1 MTMTSVMMTAPT
13 ATGTSTMAVT
23 AVAVMVVTMAAMTS
37 TATAMTSTATAMTST
52 ATALATR
59 TLPSPLLPLHP
70 LPRANGRQG
79 TLERHLAAVPLVIRS
94 AVAGHR
100 QRLRPFRRP
109 SAHEPRH
116 RRRRRQRRLCIH
128 RLRGHG
134 GVGVGLRVEERLEVL
149 RLRRH
154 LDSARLLLLRFEIAC
169 ERIVRPSFRIF
180 LVSEAQTAV
189 SLPQRRRR
197 LLREGCEGSRDCN
210 ALRLQVL
217 HERGRE
223 GGVVRR
229 E

>member
-37 TATAMTSTATAMTST
+37 TAMTSTATAMTL
-52 ATALATR
+52 TALATR

-100 QRLRPFRRP
+100 QRLRPLRRP

-149 RLRRH
+149 RPRRH

-169 ERIVRPSFRIF
+169 ERVVRPSFRIL

>member
-23 AVAVMVVTMAAMTS
+23 AVAVMVVTMA
-37 TATAMTSTATAMTST
+37 AMTSTATAMTST

-100 QRLRPFRRP
+100 QRLRPLRRP

-116 RRRRRQRRLCIH
+116 RRRRRQRRLCSH
-128 RLRGHG
+128 WLRGHG

-149 RLRRH
+149 RPRRH
-154 LDSARLLLLRFEIAC
+154 LDSAHLLLLRFEIAC
-169 ERIVRPSFRIF
+169 ERVVHPSFRIF

>member
-37 TATAMTSTATAMTST
+37 TATAMTLTAMT
-52 ATALATR
+52 TR

-100 QRLRPFRRP
+100 QRLRPLRRP

-149 RLRRH
+149 RPRRH
-154 LDSARLLLLRFEIAC
+154 LDSAHLLLLRFEIAC
-169 ERIVRPSFRIF
+169 ERVVRPSFRIL

>member
-23 AVAVMVVTMAAMTS
+23 AVTVAVTAVTS
-37 TATAMTSTATAMTST
+37 TAMTATAMTST

-59 TLPSPLLPLHP
+59 TLPSPLLPLHS

-100 QRLRPFRRP
+100 QRLCPLRRP

-154 LDSARLLLLRFEIAC
+154 LDSAHLLLLRFEIAC
-169 ERIVRPSFRIF
+169 ERVVRPSFRIL
-180 LVSEAQTAV
+180 LVSEAQTTV

>member
-13 ATGTSTMAVT
+13 ATRTSPMTVT
-23 AVAVMVVTMAAMTS
+23 AVTVTVTAVTS
-37 TATAMTSTATAMTST
+37 TVTAVTSTAMTST

-100 QRLRPFRRP
+100 QRLRPLRRP

-149 RLRRH
+149 RPRRH
-154 LDSARLLLLRFEIAC
+154 LDSAHLLLLRFEIAC
-169 ERIVRPSFRIF
+169 ERVVRPSFRIL

-223 GGVVRR
+223 RGVVRR

>member
-13 ATGTSTMAVT
+13 ATRTSPMTVT
-23 AVAVMVVTMAAMTS
+23 AVTVTVTAVTS
-37 TATAMTSTATAMTST
+37 TVTAVTSTAMTST

-100 QRLRPFRRP
+100 QRLRPLRRP

-149 RLRRH
+149 RPRRH

-169 ERIVRPSFRIF
+169 ERVVRPSFRIL

-197 LLREGCEGSRDCN
+197 LLREGCEDSRDCN